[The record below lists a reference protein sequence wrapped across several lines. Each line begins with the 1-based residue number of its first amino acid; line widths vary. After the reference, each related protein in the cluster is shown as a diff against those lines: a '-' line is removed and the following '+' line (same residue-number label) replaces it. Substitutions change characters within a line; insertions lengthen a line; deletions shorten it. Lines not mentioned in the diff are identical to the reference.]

1 MDLIIELLNGSITC
15 ESELG
20 KGTIFTVRIPIS

>member
-1 MDLIIELLNGSITC
+1 MLAKDFKDKNNIKVVV

-20 KGTIFTVRIPIS
+20 KGTIFRLSI